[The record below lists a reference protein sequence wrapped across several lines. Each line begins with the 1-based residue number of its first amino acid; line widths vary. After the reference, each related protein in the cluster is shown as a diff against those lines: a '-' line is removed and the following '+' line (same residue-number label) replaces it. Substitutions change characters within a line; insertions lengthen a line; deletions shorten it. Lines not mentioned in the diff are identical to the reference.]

1 MKREINAFLDYLKK
15 ERGFSDNTISAY
27 QNDLIQ
33 LAEFLENEAKGP
45 TPQWAKADQHLFLK
59 YISELQHRGYAP
71 ATIARKV
78 SATKSLFKFLASKGE
93 VTKVPAVLLGSP
105 EVRKNSPQSIP
116 MEDVEELLRQPEKSS
131 TPEAGRDKAMLELLY
146 DTGMRVSE
154 VIALNTEDVNFKKSC
169 IRCHGAGSKRR
180 SIELSPQVTR
190 YLRHYVEEVRPQLAR
205 SNHKDPALFLNRL
218 GQRLTRQG
226 LWQILKNY
234 AKAAD
239 IAGPISP
246 RALRHTAA
254 FHMLDKGQDLHKVQK
269 QLGHA
274 SISTTQVYSQTESE
288 ESQVGAR

>member
-1 MKREINAFLDYLKK
+1 MKREISAFLDYLKK

-33 LAEFLENEAKGP
+33 LAEFLEKEAKGP
-45 TPQWAKADQHLFLK
+45 APQWAKADQHLFLK

-116 MEDVEELLRQPEKSS
+116 MQDVEELLRQPEKSS

-154 VIALNTEDVNFKKSC
+154 VIALNIEDANFKKSC

-190 YLRHYVEEVRPQLAR
+190 YLHHYMEEIRPQLAR

-274 SISTTQVYSQTESE
+274 SISTTQVYSQMESE